1 MAARRRIDPY
11 GRGVPAD
18 QPTII
23 ATSIGFDSR
32 GRDRFDWEPGP
43 IFDLAADLSGTSGTP
58 RVCFLG
64 TATGDDPTIIAAVY
78 SALSARFRAS
88 HLELFAMPNVDD
100 VRGHLLAQDV
110 IWVGGGSVANLLALW
125 RLHGWDEH
133 LREAWEA
140 GVVLGGVSAG
150 SICWHNG
157 GTTDS
162 FGPELRPVTNGLDFL
177 PYSNGVHYDSEP
189 QRRPLYHR
197 LIADGT
203 LGRRDTPPTTGWG
216 WCTAGPRWS
225 RRSPTGRTAR
235 RTGCS
240 AAPTARRWRPSSSL
254 ECCADLGGAH
264 DAATWVVAAPVPRIE
279 PGVLVTCGAVLA
291 GSAVSVP
298 LSIDVAAPIDVFDL
312 DDPIVLPYCVDN
324 AIVSAAGR
332 IRTEEF

>member
-1 MAARRRIDPY
+1 
-11 GRGVPAD
+11 VPAD

-43 IFDLAADLSGTSGTP
+43 VFDLAADLSGTSGTP

-88 HLELFAMPNVDD
+88 HVEVFAMPNVAD

-110 IWVGGGSVANLLALW
+110 IWFGGGSVANLMALW

-150 SICWHNG
+150 SICWHEG

-162 FGPELRPVTNGLDFL
+162 FGPELRPVTNGLEFL

-197 LIADGT
+197 LIASKVLGPGYATDDGVG
-203 LGRRDTPPTTGWG
+203 LVYRGVDMVEAVADRPDCAAYRVEP
-216 WCTAGPRWS
+216 GPDGEAVE
-225 RRSPTGRTAR
+225 T
-235 RTGCS
+235 
-240 AAPTARRWRPSSSL
+240 
-254 ECCADLGGAH
+254 
-264 DAATWVVAAPVPRIE
+264 RIE
-279 PGVLVTCGAVLA
+279 PRRL
-291 GSAVSVP
+291 
-298 LSIDVAAPIDVFDL
+298 
-312 DDPIVLPYCVDN
+312 
-324 AIVSAAGR
+324 R
-332 IRTEEF
+332 